1 MTYIESLK
9 EGFRLV
15 HRNWQLLLI
24 QLTMILLSTMGFFI
38 IIGIP
43 LAIAF
48 LIFGIDLTGFSN
60 IKDIFRMLKEPSGLL
75 SRYLGLLI
83 MVIVS
88 LLLYVIIVTVLGIF
102 VFGGSIGIIGRS
114 VTDRFF
120 RFSLNT
126 FFNDAKKLFFR
137 IFGFTAV
144 VGIIF
149 IIAAFI
155 LGILVGSIAALVSF
169 TKDRDS
175 LIALF
180 LGTFLSLFLTLIAAI
195 FILSILSMTMYG
207 VALLLFKGTG
217 PFKSLRESIRYL
229 IRHPNAF
236 WLYTIIFT
244 GYVFI
249 SFFLIFISY
258 SFTLIPLIGTLLSFP
273 YQLISNV
280 FQTYLGLVIVAT
292 IFNYYY
298 STEMLTEPII
308 ERPIPQST
316 VQEETTM
323 QDS

>member
-1 MTYIESLK
+1 MTYVESVK

-24 QLTMILLSTMGFFI
+24 QLTMILVSTLGFFT

-60 IKDIFRMLKEPSGLL
+60 FRDIFRMLKEPSGLL
-75 SRYLGLLI
+75 SRYLGLII

-88 LLLYVIIVTVLGIF
+88 LLVYIIIVTVLGIF

-114 VTDRFF
+114 VTNRSF

-144 VGIIF
+144 VGIIL
-149 IIAAFI
+149 IITAFI
-155 LGILVGSIAALVSF
+155 VGILGGSIAALVSF

-175 LIALF
+175 VIALF
-180 LGTFLSLFLTLIAAI
+180 LGTFLSLFLTLTAAVL
-195 FILSILSMTMYG
+195 ILSILSMTMYG

-217 PFKSLRESIRYL
+217 SLKSLQESLRYL
-229 IRHPNAF
+229 TKHPDAF

-244 GYVFI
+244 GYIFI

-258 SFTLIPLIGTLLSFP
+258 SFTLIPLLGTLLSFP

-292 IFNYYY
+292 TFNYYY
-298 STEMLTEPII
+298 STEMLNKPAFESPLH
-308 ERPIPQST
+308 QSAVPEEAT
-316 VQEETTM
+316 VQ
-323 QDS
+323 DS